1 MTFGSSSTDPRRS
14 RARILVPLAGAA
26 WAVLEIWLLTVVAGA
41 LGGGMV
47 LLLLLAGAVVGAAV
61 VKRAGLRAWHSL
73 RGSVQSGAAGS
84 GRGSEAIGAGFEML
98 GGLLLI
104 VPGMVSDTAGLLCLF
119 PPTRK
124 LLTAVAGKVSA
135 RRRSRP
141 GSLGDAFQQVRI
153 HRPDG
158 KVVQGEVI
166 RDDESALVSGA
177 REQAQWP
184 ARTSVEGAL
193 SAWQAVR
200 GARERAEKR
209 TEKA

>member
-1 MTFGSSSTDPRRS
+1 MTFGSPSTGPRRS
-14 RARILVPLAGAA
+14 PVRILVPLAVAA

-47 LLLLLAGAVVGAAV
+47 LLLLLAGVAVGAAA
-61 VKRAGLRAWHSL
+61 VKRAGLRAWQSL
-73 RGSVQSGAAGS
+73 RGSVHSRAAGSGAAGS
-84 GRGSEAIGAGFEML
+84 GRGSEATGAGLEML

-104 VPGMVSDTAGLLCLF
+104 VPGIASDVVGLLCLF

-124 LLTAVAGKVSA
+124 LLAAVAGKVSA
-135 RRRSRP
+135 RRRPRP

-166 RDDESALVSGA
+166 RKTNPL
-177 REQAQWP
+177 
-184 ARTSVEGAL
+184 
-193 SAWQAVR
+193 
-200 GARERAEKR
+200 RERE
-209 TEKA
+209 